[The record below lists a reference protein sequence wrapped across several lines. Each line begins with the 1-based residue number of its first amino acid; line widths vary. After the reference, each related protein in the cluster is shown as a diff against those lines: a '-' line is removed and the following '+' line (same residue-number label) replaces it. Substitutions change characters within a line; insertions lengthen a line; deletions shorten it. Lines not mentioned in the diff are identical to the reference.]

1 MRPLDLT
8 GQRRVNRNCAVCDR
22 RVTLVQG
29 ALLHRKVSATGT
41 LYRAVAWC
49 RLQPCGH
56 VFAVRRGG
64 LIHERVPPAWDGV
77 SRRRRN

>member
-1 MRPLDLT
+1 MSPLGLT
-8 GQRRVNRNCAVCDR
+8 YQRRVNRTCAVCDR

-29 ALLHRKVSATGT
+29 ALLHRKVSATST

-64 LIHERVPPAWDGV
+64 LIH
-77 SRRRRN
+77 

>member
-1 MRPLDLT
+1 MSPLDLT
-8 GQRRVNRNCAVCDR
+8 YQRRVNGTCAVCDR

-29 ALLHRKVSATGT
+29 ALLHCKVSTTGM

-49 RLQPCGH
+49 RVQPCGH

-64 LIHERVPPAWDGV
+64 LIH
-77 SRRRRN
+77 